1 MRPAGRS
8 NDEEP
13 AAPRWERVG
22 VVSGW
27 EERVVEE
34 SVVEESVVERS
45 VAAAAAALGAAVE
58 SDMMTRIHL
67 WVAME

>member
-1 MRPAGRS
+1 MRLSPAGRS

-34 SVVEESVVERS
+34 SVVERS

-58 SDMMTRIHL
+58 SDMMARMRL
-67 WVAME
+67 WVVME